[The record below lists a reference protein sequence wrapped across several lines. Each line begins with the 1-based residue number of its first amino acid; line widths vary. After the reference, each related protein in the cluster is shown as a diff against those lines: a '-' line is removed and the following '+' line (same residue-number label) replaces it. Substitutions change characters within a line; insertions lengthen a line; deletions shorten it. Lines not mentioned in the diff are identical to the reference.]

1 MTIDFLNARV
11 EAQDKELEKLK
22 EENAKLKEENAK
34 LKRINYEQIKID
46 RSLQEIQARERG
58 LF

>member
-1 MTIDFLNARV
+1 MINKMTIDFLNARV
-11 EAQDKELEKLK
+11 EALEKEIEKLK
-22 EENAKLKEENAK
+22 KENVK